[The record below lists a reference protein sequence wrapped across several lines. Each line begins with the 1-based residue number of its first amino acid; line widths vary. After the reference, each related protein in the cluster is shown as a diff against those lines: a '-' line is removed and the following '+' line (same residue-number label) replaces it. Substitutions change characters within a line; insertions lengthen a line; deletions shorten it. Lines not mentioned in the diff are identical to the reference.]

1 MAVKKQPNHGAGEI
15 SGSVDEWFRQF
26 LKHLELHLVAFGQSI
41 SSDSAPADYHLAAIQ
56 AVRLTLLD
64 SGMNEDG
71 FRDLLERI
79 AAAYR
84 QRVAIAETDAKGY
97 PAGYFEATEGSFA
110 NEPLECPPDLPL
122 EKREP
127 W

>member
-1 MAVKKQPNHGAGEI
+1 MAVKKQPDPDTGEI
-15 SGSVDEWFRQF
+15 PEFVNEWFRQF
-26 LKHLELHLVAFGQSI
+26 LKHLELHLLTRGQSI
-41 SSDSAPADYHLAAIQ
+41 SSESAPADYHFAALQ

-64 SGMNEDG
+64 SGMSEDG
-71 FRDLLERI
+71 VRDLLEKV
-79 AAAYR
+79 AMLCQ
-84 QRVAIAETDAKGY
+84 QRVALAETDARGY

-110 NEPLECPPDLPL
+110 NEPLECPADLPL

>member
-1 MAVKKQPNHGAGEI
+1 MAVKKQPDHGTGEI
-15 SGSVDEWFRQF
+15 PGSVNEWFRLF
-26 LKHLELHLVAFGQSI
+26 LKHLELHLIASGQYI
-41 SSDSAPADYHLAAIQ
+41 SSDSVPSDYHLAAMQ

-64 SGMNEDG
+64 SGMNEYG
-71 FRDLLERI
+71 FRDLLEKV
-79 AAAYR
+79 AMLKQ
-84 QRVAIAETDAKGY
+84 QRVTLAETDARGY

-110 NEPLECPPDLPL
+110 NERLECPADLPL

>member
-1 MAVKKQPNHGAGEI
+1 MAHQ
-15 SGSVDEWFRQF
+15 Q
-26 LKHLELHLVAFGQSI
+26 
-41 SSDSAPADYHLAAIQ
+41 
-56 AVRLTLLD
+56 
-64 SGMNEDG
+64 
-71 FRDLLERI
+71 RI
-79 AAAYR
+79 A
-84 QRVAIAETDAKGY
+84 VTETDAKGY

>member
-1 MAVKKQPNHGAGEI
+1 MAVKKQPDPDAGEI
-15 SGSVDEWFRQF
+15 PELVNEWFRQF
-26 LKHLELHLVAFGQSI
+26 LKHLELHFVALGQTV
-41 SSDSAPADYHLAAIQ
+41 SSDSAPADYHLAAMQ

-64 SGMNEDG
+64 SGMSEDG
-71 FRDLLERI
+71 FRKLLEKVAMAHQQRI
-79 AAAYR
+79 A
-84 QRVAIAETDAKGY
+84 VTETEAKGY

>member
-1 MAVKKQPNHGAGEI
+1 MAVKKQPEPDTGEI
-15 SGSVDEWFRQF
+15 SELVNEWFRQF
-26 LKHLELHLVAFGQSI
+26 LKHLELHLLAHGQSI
-41 SSDSAPADYHLAAIQ
+41 SSESAAADYHLAAMQ

-64 SGMNEDG
+64 SGMNDDG
-71 FRDLLERI
+71 FRDLLNKI
-79 AAAYR
+79 ATADHKPKAT
-84 QRVAIAETDAKGY
+84 AETDAKGY

-110 NEPLECPPDLPL
+110 NEPLECPLDLPL

>member
-41 SSDSAPADYHLAAIQ
+41 SSDSAPADYHLATMQ

-79 AAAYR
+79 AAAHR
-84 QRVAIAETDAKGY
+84 QRAAIAETDAKGY

>member
-41 SSDSAPADYHLAAIQ
+41 SSDSAPADYHLAAMQ

-71 FRDLLERI
+71 FRDLLDRI
-79 AAAYR
+79 AATY
-84 QRVAIAETDAKGY
+84 QRREAIAETDAKGY

>member
-1 MAVKKQPNHGAGEI
+1 MAVKKQPDPDAGEI
-15 SGSVDEWFRQF
+15 PELVNEWFRQF
-26 LKHLELHLVAFGQSI
+26 LKHLELHLLTHGPSI
-41 SSDSAPADYHLAAIQ
+41 SSESAPADYHFAAMQ

-64 SGMNEDG
+64 SGMSEDG
-71 FRDLLERI
+71 FRDLLDKV
-79 AAAYR
+79 ATAYP
-84 QRVAIAETDAKGY
+84 QRVAIAETDAMGY